1 MTQPHLADRVGMPAQ
16 PQAHPTHPQQYQTHP
31 QQYQQHLGYQPH
43 PQAPQR
49 ARVHV
54 RPDSQGTPDVQ
65 PAPDP
70 ASSDSEPAPRRS
82 RSSESDTAPP
92 AGGRRARRRAKKR
105 TPVIGDYLGYA
116 TTFVGAGLIS
126 GAVVHHPLDPDRY
139 TVIALVG
146 AGVFLCATLLNEFVL
161 KRQRPSASTVVA
173 IVLASLALSFGIG
186 MLSGGLQ
193 HFEDFPERAAML
205 IPFGLALSFVAYV
218 LRYDAARW
226 RSIIGPTGL
235 LVLVT
240 AAVAFV
246 GLRGIAADMAAE
258 SGGGGH
264 GHSHGEEGTSDSET
278 AVTEDS
284 HTADSHTEDAGT
296 KTPDASPSAEST
308 GSTGSGAGEGE
319 AGHAEDGHAH

>member
-1 MTQPHLADRVGMPAQ
+1 M
-16 PQAHPTHPQQYQTHP
+16 
-31 QQYQQHLGYQPH
+31 
-43 PQAPQR
+43 
-49 ARVHV
+49 
-54 RPDSQGTPDVQ
+54 
-65 PAPDP
+65 
-70 ASSDSEPAPRRS
+70 
-82 RSSESDTAPP
+82 
-92 AGGRRARRRAKKR
+92 
-105 TPVIGDYLGYA
+105 IGDYLGYA

-146 AGVFLCATLLNEFVL
+146 AGVFLCATVLNEFVL
-161 KRQRPSASTVVA
+161 QRQRPSASRVVA

-226 RSIIGPTGL
+226 RSITGPTGL

-258 SGGGGH
+258 PGGG
-264 GHSHGEEGTSDSET
+264 GHSHGEENTSDTET
-278 AVTEDS
+278 GRTAEREDGRN
-284 HTADSHTEDAGT
+284 EDAGT
-296 KTPDASPSAEST
+296 KTPDASPGTDGT
-308 GSTGSGAGEGE
+308 GTGAGEEE

>member
-1 MTQPHLADRVGMPAQ
+1 MTQPYLVGRASMPTQ
-16 PQAHPTHPQQYQTHP
+16 PQARPPHPHPQQF
-31 QQYQQHLGYQPH
+31 QQHPAYQPH
-43 PQAPQR
+43 PARQGPHGHVRSDLQARPDVEPAQAP
-49 ARVHV
+49 
-54 RPDSQGTPDVQ
+54 
-65 PAPDP
+65 
-70 ASSDSEPAPRRS
+70 ASPDSEPKPRRNQT
-82 RSSESDTAPP
+82 SESETASPT
-92 AGGRRARRRAKKR
+92 GGRRARRRAKKR

-139 TVIALVG
+139 TVIALIG

-161 KRQRPSASTVVA
+161 KRQRPSASKVVA

-186 MLSGGLQ
+186 MLSGGMQ

-264 GHSHGEEGTSDSET
+264 SHGEETTDETET
-278 AVTEDS
+278 AETDDGHRE
-284 HTADSHTEDAGT
+284 DSHTEDAGT
-296 KTPDASPSAEST
+296 TAPEASPSAEST
-308 GSTGSGAGEGE
+308 GTGAGEEE

>member
-1 MTQPHLADRVGMPAQ
+1 MTQPHLVDRVGVPAQ
-16 PQAHPTHPQQYQTHP
+16 PQARHPHP
-31 QQYQQHLGYQPH
+31 QQYQQQPSYQPH
-43 PQAPQR
+43 PPRQQR
-49 ARVHV
+49 PHGHV
-54 RPDSQGTPDVQ
+54 RPDVQ
-65 PAPDP
+65 PAPAP
-70 ASSDSEPAPRRS
+70 TVSESSPRQHQT
-82 RSSESDTAPP
+82 SESDAPP
-92 AGGRRARRRAKKR
+92 PTGGRRARRRAKKR

-146 AGVFLCATLLNEFVL
+146 AAVFLGATLLNEFLL
-161 KRQRPSASTVVA
+161 KRQRPSASKVVA

-186 MLSGGLQ
+186 MLSGGMQ

-218 LRYDAARW
+218 LRYDPARW

-240 AAVAFV
+240 AAVAFI

-264 GHSHGEEGTSDSET
+264 SHGEETTSET
-278 AVTEDS
+278 ETAKTDDGHTE
-284 HTADSHTEDAGT
+284 DSHTEDAGT
-296 KTPDASPSAEST
+296 TVPEGSPGAEST
-308 GSTGSGAGEGE
+308 ETGAGEEG

>member
-1 MTQPHLADRVGMPAQ
+1 M
-16 PQAHPTHPQQYQTHP
+16 
-31 QQYQQHLGYQPH
+31 
-43 PQAPQR
+43 
-49 ARVHV
+49 
-54 RPDSQGTPDVQ
+54 
-65 PAPDP
+65 
-70 ASSDSEPAPRRS
+70 
-82 RSSESDTAPP
+82 
-92 AGGRRARRRAKKR
+92 
-105 TPVIGDYLGYA
+105 IGDYLGYA

-146 AGVFLCATLLNEFVL
+146 AAVFLGATLLNEFLL
-161 KRQRPSASTVVA
+161 KRQRPSASKVVA

-186 MLSGGLQ
+186 MLSGGMQ

-218 LRYDAARW
+218 LRYDPARW

-240 AAVAFV
+240 AAVAFI

-264 GHSHGEEGTSDSET
+264 SHGEETTSET
-278 AVTEDS
+278 ETAKTDDGHTE
-284 HTADSHTEDAGT
+284 DSHTEDAGT
-296 KTPDASPSAEST
+296 TVPEGSPGAEST
-308 GSTGSGAGEGE
+308 ETGAGEEG